1 MDSARGVGETE
12 GGTCK
17 EEKADKSHL
26 YVFTAHKGGMDD
38 VDKELQLK
46 VIEEMSKNSTHHAA
60 ALRKDRKVDERIE
73 AIKEAV
79 GSMTKQEREQRE
91 AEKDA

>member
-1 MDSARGVGETE
+1 MGVVG
-12 GGTCK
+12 
-17 EEKADKSHL
+17 
-26 YVFTAHKGGMDD
+26 
-38 VDKELQLK
+38 
-46 VIEEMSKNSTHHAA
+46 THHAA